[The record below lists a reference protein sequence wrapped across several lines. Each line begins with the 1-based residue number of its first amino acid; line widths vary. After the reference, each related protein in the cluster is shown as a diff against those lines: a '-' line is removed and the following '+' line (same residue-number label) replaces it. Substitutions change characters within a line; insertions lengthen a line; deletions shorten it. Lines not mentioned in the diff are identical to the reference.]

1 MLSDWLPLALRVQ
14 QALHPT
20 CLSAREKSLVR
31 DLIISNRRLHLKP
44 EPEWKSLSEI
54 PLSKDMSFNTKT
66 GVISSSYSQKINE
79 VIKFIKYFVVLTT
92 SLVFA
97 RKSIEIQDK
106 DFTLF
111 YSDGFDK
118 ERRNRFTEFI
128 QETRFSELTLGR
140 TLIIQDRNIWESQRI
155 ENQIFVKDIGLFLA
169 TNLLNRKAK
178 ARLLL
183 GILKEALS
191 LNRLQKY
198 GYLGAHRVIAEN
210 TLWNFLFTQNM
221 NLKIVA
227 TNSYMEL
234 LPTPF
239 YSASSFGIHRYMIWY
254 SNNNFSIPSEEGD
267 GENDNRIDFASR
279 TDVDTHFVWT
289 HDFAESIS
297 SRNHEVEVRVVGSIM
312 MYPKVKINEIPG
324 KFKVAVFDMTPWEG
338 YPSNMYGSELF
349 MQSFLE
355 DITAVCSDFPDI
367 EIFLKPKRKFIRTGK
382 GYIHSRSYL
391 QLIGSLEKQNQLNV
405 LDPGTNIYGLVEQ
418 MNLTLG
424 FPFASPVIIGK
435 ELAKPSY
442 YYNPEYSKTWKLR
455 EMMDGIKVIS
465 GRENLRHL
473 IKQISQSGLQNP

>member
-1 MLSDWLPLALRVQ
+1 
-14 QALHPT
+14 
-20 CLSAREKSLVR
+20 
-31 DLIISNRRLHLKP
+31 
-44 EPEWKSLSEI
+44 
-54 PLSKDMSFNTKT
+54 
-66 GVISSSYSQKINE
+66 
-79 VIKFIKYFVVLTT
+79 
-92 SLVFA
+92 
-97 RKSIEIQDK
+97 
-106 DFTLF
+106 
-111 YSDGFDK
+111 
-118 ERRNRFTEFI
+118 
-128 QETRFSELTLGR
+128 
-140 TLIIQDRNIWESQRI
+140 
-155 ENQIFVKDIGLFLA
+155 LA
-169 TNLLNRKAK
+169 TNLLNQKAK
-178 ARLLL
+178 VRLLL
-183 GILKEALS
+183 GILKEFLS
-191 LNRLQKY
+191 LSKLQKY

-210 TLWNFLFTQNM
+210 TVWNFLYIQNI
-221 NLKIVA
+221 NIKIVA

-239 YSASSFGIHRYMIWY
+239 YSAKSFGIPRYMIWY

-267 GENDNRIDFASR
+267 GENDNRM
-279 TDVDTHFVWT
+279 HFVWT

-324 KFKVAVFDMTPWEG
+324 NFKVAVFDMTPWEG

-391 QLIGSLEKQNQLNV
+391 KLIDSLENQNQLNV

-418 MNLTLG
+418 INLTLG

-435 ELAKPSY
+435 ELSKPSY

-455 EMMDGIKVIS
+455 ETMDGIKVIS

-473 IKQISQSGLQNP
+473 IKQIFQNGLQDS